1 MSWFTTTLQSSIFK
15 KLLMALT
22 GLFLILFLVVHLAG
36 NLTMLAGDEGK
47 SFNIYAHT
55 MANNPFI
62 QLVSKFN
69 FAFIVLHVIYS
80 IVLTSMNRKA
90 RPVGYQMSRAN
101 TNSHWTS
108 RNMGILGTLVLV
120 FLVVHLKGFWW
131 EFKNDGIPEATY
143 DGETYPNVFTI
154 VETAYSLWWYVGF
167 YVASMAFVGFH
178 LWHGFISAF
187 QTMGWN
193 HPKYTPVFRVTGRIF
208 AVVVPALFALIPI
221 VIYFKSLG

>member
-1 MSWFTTTLQSSIFK
+1 MSWFTATLQSSIFR

-36 NLTMLAGDEGK
+36 NLTLLAGDDGK
-47 SFNIYAHT
+47 AFNIYAHT

-62 QLVSKFN
+62 QIVSKFN

-80 IVLTSMNRKA
+80 IVLTRMNRRA
-90 RPVGYQMSRAN
+90 RPVGYKVSRAD

-131 EFKNDGIPEATY
+131 EFKNGSIPEVSYEGTA
-143 DGETYPNVFTI
+143 YPDVFKI
-154 VETAYSLWWYVGF
+154 VEAVYSLWWYVAF
-167 YVASMAFVGFH
+167 YVVSMAFVGFH
-178 LWHGFISAF
+178 LWHGFISGF
-187 QTMGWN
+187 QTLGWN
-193 HPKYTPVFRVTGRIF
+193 HPKYTPAIRVTGRAF
-208 AVVVPALFALIPI
+208 AVIVPALFALIPI
-221 VIYFKSLG
+221 ILFIKSLG